1 VIGAS
6 DKTPLTIG
14 TGNKEMHPLLLS
26 VANIHAGV
34 RMKATSHS
42 FALAAYLPIPK
53 FRNVPPAVQSVLS
66 ARIYHFCISIVVKN
80 LITTNRDGKEMSDPA
95 GNR

>member
-1 VIGAS
+1 MIGAS
-6 DKTPLTIG
+6 DKTPLTMG

-26 VANIHAGV
+26 ITNIHAGV

-53 FRNVPPAVQSVLS
+53 FRNVPPPVQSMLT
-66 ARIYHFCISIVVKN
+66 ARIYHYCVSIVVKN
-80 LITTNRDGKEMSDPA
+80 LITANRDGKEMSDPT
-95 GNR
+95 GNL